1 MTMTLSQPRSASN
14 QIDDFTDTFDVTD
27 TFVLAVEAESN
38 TLWEALDRL
47 ALTNSTARALHALG
61 VADRVALG
69 PALLA
74 STRGTELVFGLV
86 WRVEGPAE
94 PIDPSD
100 LQAFDTPGYVK
111 VIWDVRV
118 QASTSGGSYLS
129 TTTRFAA
136 TDEVTRARLLA
147 GWGVIG
153 LLTKSLAQRT
163 LAAVKAYAEDSDELA
178 A

>member
-1 MTMTLSQPRSASN
+1 M
-14 QIDDFTDTFDVTD
+14 TDTL
-27 TFVLAVEAESN
+27 VLTVDAEPE
-38 TLWEALDRL
+38 TAGDALDRL

-69 PALLA
+69 PTLLA
-74 STRGTELVFGLV
+74 STPGTELVFGLV

-94 PIDPSD
+94 PVDPSEV
-100 LQAFDTPGYVK
+100 QAFDTPGYVK

-118 QASTSGGSYLS
+118 QPSAGGGSYLS

-136 TDEVTRARLLA
+136 TDEVTRARLFA

-153 LLTKSLAQRT
+153 PFAKSLAQRT
-163 LAAVKAYAEDSDELA
+163 LAAVKAYAEDWDELA